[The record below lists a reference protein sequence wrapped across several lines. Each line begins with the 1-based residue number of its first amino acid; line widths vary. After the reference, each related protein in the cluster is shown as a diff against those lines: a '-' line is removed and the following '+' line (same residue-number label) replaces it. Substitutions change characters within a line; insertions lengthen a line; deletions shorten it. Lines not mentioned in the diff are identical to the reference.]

1 MVVEGHFGRAL
12 SMRVLC
18 SLLQGVAKCSE
29 KLGVAKL
36 SHKGCDV
43 NIYRTG
49 RIDVHGVASEEEAIE
64 LIDGIRV
71 IVEGAFAANVDE
83 SKAALNDENPHVR

>member
-1 MVVEGHFGRAL
+1 MVVEGHFGRAF

-36 SHKGCDV
+36 SHEGCNV
-43 NIYRTG
+43 NIYGTG
-49 RIDVHGVASEEEAIE
+49 RIDVQGVASEKEAIE
-64 LIDGIRV
+64 LIDDI
-71 IVEGAFAANVDE
+71 
-83 SKAALNDENPHVR
+83 